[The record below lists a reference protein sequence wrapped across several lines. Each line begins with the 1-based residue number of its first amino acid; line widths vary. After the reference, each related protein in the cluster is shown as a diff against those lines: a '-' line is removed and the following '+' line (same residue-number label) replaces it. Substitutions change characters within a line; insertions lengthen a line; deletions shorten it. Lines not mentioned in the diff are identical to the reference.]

1 MIILPRQ
8 ARDKHI
14 GKGTRTQNQDDACL
28 FVCLFMQGNIGT
40 GLRASLM
47 MRLPMLIQRP
57 DFLKIVAQ
65 LRLEARPAGSLDQ
78 WETTGDWPKLFGDTT
93 SSLGSAEGG
102 GGGGLGDTMESSAY
116 GSTASS
122 VGGSDDDDDDEDD
135 DDRKKKI
142 EDEDEDEE
150 RDAIRSGGG
159 AVCIGN
165 MDRLGRTEVE
175 LVNLVIYGAAQLV
188 KMVRSTSS
196 PLSALSA
203 LCYAATNIDTDRD
216 TDRCHAPC
224 GMYSVACAPCS
235 VVPWLCPCPPPTVLL
250 LRCPCLPLT
259 TLLCSVVCIYTYT
272 HTGGAP

>member
-28 FVCLFMQGNIGT
+28 FLLQGNIGT

-122 VGGSDDDDDDEDD
+122 VGGSDDDDDGEDG